1 MFTKTH
7 FCLKLNQVS
16 TETEIKKVIV
26 ELEIAQP
33 LFTLTLNT
41 KREKMIFSSK
51 NRY

>member
-16 TETEIKKVIV
+16 TETEIKEVKV
-26 ELEIAQP
+26 EMAQP

-41 KREKMIFSSK
+41 KREKMNFSS
-51 NRY
+51 NN

>member
-26 ELEIAQP
+26 ELEILILIIIMEGLGA
-33 LFTLTLNT
+33 F
-41 KREKMIFSSK
+41 RD
-51 NRY
+51 R